1 MNFLHSAKN
10 CDEYKNFISFLLSF
24 TAKNKKRKRKSKK
37 NKKDKNSTESQANNT
52 PRPKGDI
59 PLEDASTA
67 EYKAKE
73 FLKAW
78 NKDKTNWKFVKTR
91 QNWLVHHLYNP
102 EKVRLVISL
111 KLQLF

>member
-37 NKKDKNSTESQANNT
+37 NKKDKNSTESQ

-102 EKVRLVISL
+102 EKVRLLISL
-111 KLQLF
+111 KLLLF